1 MKASSKKTLK
11 HALLFS
17 LSVFLGLAY
26 TGSIDTASAAQ
37 KAKST
42 DAAQKSDKEAA
53 SSTSTVPK
61 LDPSDPTSVIY
72 LDTSGKPAGVGD
84 PNRPPS
90 VAYQAGKGWHP
101 AALSVA
107 GLPKD
112 RYGLID
118 WAKLVREKLIK
129 PRFSLDPNDEE
140 MEPLQMD
147 ILIPAKGDYVNDVIY
162 PHEMHTYWLKCE
174 VCHPKIFIPA
184 KGQNNMTMVGI
195 VQGQWC
201 GRCHGKV
208 SFPLTDCNRCHVSPK
223 KKAAGN

>member
-17 LSVFLGLAY
+17 LSVFLGLTY

-37 KAKST
+37 KAKSS
-42 DAAQKSDKEAA
+42 DAAQKSDKETAV
-53 SSTSTVPK
+53 STVPK

-72 LDTSGKPAGVGD
+72 LDTAGKPAGVGD
-84 PNRPPS
+84 PNKPAS
-90 VAYQAGKGWHP
+90 VSYQVGHGWHP
-101 AALSVA
+101 QALSIA

-112 RYGLID
+112 KYGLID
-118 WAKLVREKLIK
+118 WAKLVRENLIK
-129 PRFSLDPNDEE
+129 PKFSLDPNDDE
-140 MEPLQMD
+140 MPPLQMD
-147 ILIPAKGDYVNDVIY
+147 ILITAKSDYVNDVIY

-184 KGQNNMTMVGI
+184 KGQNNMSMIGI

-208 SFPLTDCNRCHVSPK
+208 SFPLTDCNRCHSSP